1 MQPAPSAAVQ
11 APAVAPAP
19 AHVLTP
25 PAHRARR
32 TAVIISVVAVL
43 FSFVCGFCFRKT
55 YALREDPEAA
65 LPWFLAALIFLLIA
79 LLLRMVAAICEL
91 LWLERTWRNLP
102 VEMRNVGPMEKV
114 DAVLLVG
121 LSIVPGVAWV
131 WKLGLIVAIAN
142 GFEALRAKIP
152 FEAPV
157 PKRLGM
163 AAVITGWIPGLNVYV
178 APFLWEMFASRTE
191 TVIHQLMSARPDRVT

>member
-1 MQPAPSAAVQ
+1 MQPLPSADVP
-11 APAVAPAP
+11 APVVAPQ
-19 AHVLTP
+19 AHTLTP

-32 TAVIISVVAVL
+32 TAVIISVIAVL
-43 FSFVCGFCFRKT
+43 FSLPCGFCFRKT
-55 YALREDPEAA
+55 FALREDPEAA
-65 LPWFLAALIFLLIA
+65 LPFFLAALVLLLVA
-79 LLLRMVAAICEL
+79 LMLRMVAAICEL

-121 LSIVPGVAWV
+121 LSIVPGVSWV

-142 GFEALRAKIP
+142 GFEMLRAKIP

-163 AAVITGWIPGLNVYV
+163 AAVITGWVPGLNVYV

-191 TVIHQLMSARPDRVT
+191 TVIHQLMASRASST